1 MREEENVMPE
11 ADLLFHGGE
20 GLPVKAVCLSS
31 EENVYGT

>member
-31 EENVYGT
+31 EENFYGT

>member
-20 GLPVKAVCLSS
+20 RLLVKAVCLSS
-31 EENVYGT
+31 EENFYDT